1 MRNVGFVGNV
11 GNIFGS
17 FGTKNLFLFDIF
29 YNIEPISVYL
39 KKTKVYVIGLY
50 FGRRLIGCILEETS
64 QSEKITF
71 QQVGMA
77 LDSIFPKNLDDLEK
91 YANENSEKAEY
102 YLIGIE
108 HLTHLSCPLNYS
120 E

>member
-39 KKTKVYVIGLY
+39 KKQRYML
-50 FGRRLIGCILEETS
+50 LDCIL
-64 QSEKITF
+64 
-71 QQVGMA
+71 VVA
-77 LDSIFPKNLDDLEK
+77 LLAVFWKKPV
-91 YANENSEKAEY
+91 KARK
-102 YLIGIE
+102 
-108 HLTHLSCPLNYS
+108 
-120 E
+120 